1 MTLVSSE
8 SALLNSS
15 LTSEV
20 QTSRQLSDTATGLLA
35 ASVVADAERLEQEKR
50 LKDLAL
56 DIYTYKAQAV
66 DLPKYG
72 CCYSQGR

>member
-8 SALLNSS
+8 SALLNAS

-20 QTSRQLSDTATGLLA
+20 QTNRQLSETATGLLA

-56 DIYTYKAQAV
+56 DIYTYKAQAI
-66 DLPKYG
+66 DLPNTDAAILK
-72 CCYSQGR
+72 GR